1 MPTEVIMPKV
11 DMDMT
16 HGTMA
21 VWHIAEGEAVVKG
34 APLFDIETDKAAMEV
49 EAPASGRLHAV
60 TAKPGDRVAVGTVVA
75 LILAEGEAAS
85 AGPAPVPT
93 APELPASP
101 SPSLASPQPATSSGV
116 VDGDLRATPLARR
129 FAREAGIDLSLVTGS
144 GPRGRIHK
152 SDVEA
157 ALQLRTVA
165 APTTVAAPPPVAAT
179 PVQTAAPL
187 STGPTA
193 DAVRRAYADRPHR
206 LIPLDG
212 MRRTVAARL
221 TEAKQT
227 VPHFY
232 LRLDVCLDPLM
243 AVRTQLNAE
252 LAQRNLKVSVNDFI
266 IRACARALQDVP
278 AANAV
283 WAGDAILRLE
293 TSDIAVAV
301 AVEGGLFVPIIR
313 DAQTKSLTTLSFEMK
328 ALAARARDRK
338 LAPADYQ
345 GGSFAISNLGMF
357 GILGFDAII
366 NPPQAAILAVGAA
379 TLRPVIRPDRS
390 VEAATMMSLTL
401 SVDHRVIDGALG
413 AALLQSITSH
423 LESPIALLA

>member
-93 APELPASP
+93 VPELLASP

-165 APTTVAAPPPVAAT
+165 APPPIAAT

-187 STGPTA
+187 ATGPTA

-283 WAGDAILRLE
+283 WAGDAILRLD

-313 DAQTKSLTTLSFEMK
+313 DAQTKSLTTLSAEMK

-366 NPPQAAILAVGAA
+366 NPPQAAILAVGAG